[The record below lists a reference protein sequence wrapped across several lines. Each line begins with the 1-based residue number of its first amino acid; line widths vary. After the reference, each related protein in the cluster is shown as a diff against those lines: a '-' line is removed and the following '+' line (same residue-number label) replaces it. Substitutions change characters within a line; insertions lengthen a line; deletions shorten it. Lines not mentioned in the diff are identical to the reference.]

1 MIFTRVFWRDTA
13 ERAISTGAQFAIA
26 AIGQDVAGVNLFD
39 ADLATVA
46 GAATTGAV
54 LTVLKCL
61 AAAKVPGTISPASV
75 VEV

>member
-1 MIFTRVFWRDTA
+1 MIFTRVFWRDCA
-13 ERAISTGAQFAIA
+13 ERSISTGAQFAIA

-46 GAATTGAV
+46 GAAVTGAV

-61 AAAKVPGTISPASV
+61 AAARVPGTMSPASLT
-75 VEV
+75 EV